1 MRIAIAI
8 ALASLLI
15 AGIAAAGEPPSRG
28 SCAPVVSGAWVRM
41 TPMMP
46 MGAGFF
52 AVRNPCRGD
61 LVLTGVASPRFADAS
76 MHETQ
81 VDRGISRMRPLARVV
96 IHPGERVEFRAG
108 GRHLMLMEPD
118 AQVAPGGRVRVE
130 LRFAD
135 GRSVPVDFD
144 VRAAAP

>member
-8 ALASLLI
+8 AVASLLI
-15 AGIAAAGEPPSRG
+15 TGAAGASGSPPG
-28 SCAPVVSGAWVRM
+28 GACAPVISGAWVRM

-52 AVRNPCRGD
+52 AVRNPCRAD
-61 LVLTGVASPRFADAS
+61 LVLTGVASPHFVDAS
-76 MHETQ
+76 MHETV

-96 IHPGERVEFRAG
+96 IPPGQRVEFRAG
-108 GRHLMLMEPD
+108 GRHLMLMQPD
-118 AQVAPGGRVRVE
+118 ARVAPGRRVRVD

-135 GRSVPVDFD
+135 GRRVPVDFD
-144 VRAAAP
+144 VRSAAP